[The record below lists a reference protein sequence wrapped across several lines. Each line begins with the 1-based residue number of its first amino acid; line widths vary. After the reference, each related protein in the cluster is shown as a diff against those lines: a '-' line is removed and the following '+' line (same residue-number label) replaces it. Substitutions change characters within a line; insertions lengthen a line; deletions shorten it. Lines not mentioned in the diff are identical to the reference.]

1 MEEKRMGHL
10 VMGARRSTKRCS
22 LMLLPCRCFFL
33 IRDQDCIALLLIPQL
48 SFVKSPKDEVV
59 VACLPRQQ

>member
-1 MEEKRMGHL
+1 MEEKRRGHL

-22 LMLLPCRCFFL
+22 LMLLSCRCFFL